1 MATLT
6 YDPSEAQEGELSA
19 EEQDSLKVGE
29 ALAEQEGKKLAGKFE
44 DAEALEKAYI
54 ELQSKLGEPK
64 EEKAPVKEEKPD
76 YSSFLDDLWTES
88 QNEKYSD
95 EILDKLNDLKP
106 GDVAQ

>member
-44 DAEALEKAYI
+44 DAEAL
-54 ELQSKLGEPK
+54 
-64 EEKAPVKEEKPD
+64 
-76 YSSFLDDLWTES
+76 
-88 QNEKYSD
+88 
-95 EILDKLNDLKP
+95 
-106 GDVAQ
+106 

>member
-6 YDPSEAQEGELSA
+6 YDATEPQEGEFSA

-29 ALAEQEGKKLAGKFE
+29 ALAEEQSKKLAGKFE

-64 EEKAPVKEEKPD
+64 EEKAPVKEEKTEAKEEVKETKEEEKPD
-76 YSSFLDDLWTES
+76 YSTFLDDLWSE
-88 QNEKYSD
+88 
-95 EILDKLNDLKP
+95 
-106 GDVAQ
+106 